1 MLEKAGRTVDDGAY
15 FVRLAPKQSLSLSAT
30 GSGCALT
37 SRASSVRLSYD
48 EATGGYSVAF
58 ASGGVLTLSGGSL
71 SAAADEGSASQ
82 RWFVTGGGGE
92 FRLSSCADGSAVD
105 CRGARYADGNEVWA
119 YAPNGGRA
127 QAWVLEKAE

>member
-1 MLEKAGRTVDDGAY
+1 M
-15 FVRLAPKQSLSLSAT
+15 RLAPEPALSLAGS

-37 SRASSVRLSYD
+37 SRASSVRLAYD

-71 SAAADEGSASQ
+71 SAAPDEGSASQ
-82 RWFVTGGGGE
+82 RWFVARDGDE
-92 FRLSSCADGSAVD
+92 FRITSCADGSAVD

-119 YAPNGGRA
+119 YSPNGGRA